1 MRPAIALALTA
12 ALGLAAGSPALAA
25 PAAKPHTNKRAYP
38 DWGGLWEN
46 IDGFFFTRPGGKPNP
61 PPLTPEY
68 AAKYKAVRDQAA
80 AGRPVNDPTALC
92 VWPGA
97 PRVIVAPY
105 PTEFIIADDR
115 VTSVEEYMSQVRRI
129 WTDGRGHP
137 ADLEPSYNG
146 HSIGHWEGDTL
157 VVETVGLRAD
167 TMIEQSGLPHT
178 DKLEVRERIHLT
190 GPDMMEN
197 QITITDPGSMTA
209 PWVSTFRFRRHRDWQ
224 VMDYVCAENNRNPI
238 SPTGKTLTL
247 GGDGRPLDKVQ

>member
-1 MRPAIALALTA
+1 MQLRDRLAAVLCAATALALAGPSSAQTA
-12 ALGLAAGSPALAA
+12 
-25 PAAKPHTNKRAYP
+25 KRTYP

-46 IDGFFFTRPGGKPNP
+46 IDGFFFTHPGGKPNP
-61 PPLTPEY
+61 PPLNPEF
-68 AAKYKAVRDQAA
+68 AARYKAVRDQAA

-92 VWPGA
+92 VWPGV

-105 PTEFIIADDR
+105 PTEFIIEDGR

-129 WTDGRGHP
+129 WTDGRPHP

-157 VVETVGLRAD
+157 VVDTVGLRGD

-178 DKLEVRERIHLT
+178 DKLRVQERIRLT
-190 GPDMMEN
+190 GPDMLED
-197 QITITDPGSMTA
+197 QITLTDPGSMTA

-224 VMDYVCAENNRNPI
+224 ILDYVCAENNRNPT
-238 SPTGKTLTL
+238 SASGKTLTL
-247 GGDGRPLDKVQ
+247 GPDGKPLDREQ